1 MEWPL
6 QNVISHHAEQA
17 KSGAASRR
25 YLVYWMLAFA
35 GMTDHG
41 WMPAFAGMTMS
52 KWWLSSE

>member
-6 QNVISHHAEQA
+6 QNVISHHAGQA

-41 WMPAFAGMTMS
+41 WMPASAGMTMS
-52 KWWLSSE
+52 KWWL